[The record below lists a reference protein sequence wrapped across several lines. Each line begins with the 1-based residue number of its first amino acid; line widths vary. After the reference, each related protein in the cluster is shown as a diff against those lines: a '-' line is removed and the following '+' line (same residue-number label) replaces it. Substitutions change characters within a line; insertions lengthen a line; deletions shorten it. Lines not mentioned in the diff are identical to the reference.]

1 VPALNAVSQFSFPQR
16 LTHAEAMGVLSELNA
31 ALQGGVQR
39 LDLSALTEFDSS
51 ALSVLLAARR
61 AGRDGMRARCVNAPD
76 KLRKLAILYGVEP
89 LIFDEA

>member
-1 VPALNAVSQFSFPQR
+1 
-16 LTHAEAMGVLSELNA
+16 MGVLSELNV
-31 ALQGGVQR
+31 ALRGGVRR

-61 AGRDGMRARCVNAPD
+61 ASRDGTPAHCVNAPD
-76 KLRKLAILYGVEP
+76 KLRKLAMLYGVEP

>member
-1 VPALNAVSQFSFPQR
+1 
-16 LTHAEAMGVLSELNA
+16 MLSELNA

-39 LDLSALTEFDSS
+39 VDLSALTEFDSS

-61 AGRDGMRARCVNAPD
+61 GRRDGAQLHCVNAPD
-76 KLRKLAILYGVEP
+76 KLRKLAMLYGVEP